1 VSRLREG
8 HQPTK
13 TEVALFREMDAAKPL
28 RRDTPPGVTG
38 PRTRPLYHL
47 EPGWTAARLL
57 KEQTLLVDDPVE
69 DDGPSHV
76 DLAVEG
82 LLAVLTEADP
92 VQLRQRLLEHAAQVM
107 LWAQELEQ

>member
-28 RRDTPPGVTG
+28 RRGTPSGVTG
-38 PRTRPLYHL
+38 PRTHPLYHL

-57 KEQTLLVDDPVE
+57 KEQTLLIEEPVE
-69 DDGPSHV
+69 GDGPSHV
-76 DLAVEG
+76 DLATEG
-82 LLAVLTEADP
+82 LLAILAEADP
-92 VQLRQRLLEHAAQVM
+92 VVLRQRLLEHAAQVM